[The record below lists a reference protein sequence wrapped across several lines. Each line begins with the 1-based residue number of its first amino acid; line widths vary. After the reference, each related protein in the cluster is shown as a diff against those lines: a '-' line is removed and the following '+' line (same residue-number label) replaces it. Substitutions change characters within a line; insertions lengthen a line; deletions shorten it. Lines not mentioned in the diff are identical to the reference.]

1 MCGSSYLMAALAP
14 YQWAILCGA
23 MAGVLLI
30 NLPLQRRVPAAPDA
44 AAAPQAATDAAPADA
59 DAAASAPTAGAQ
71 PSPPAPGR
79 FTWSPE
85 DSRSS
90 KVAVRYAIDAVVLSC
105 IALAI
110 VTVAWRELKWGTLS
124 DVLDRLAGI
133 FPAEVA
139 FVRRLA
145 A

>member
-1 MCGSSYLMAALAP
+1 MAAIAP

-30 NLPLQRRVPAAPDA
+30 NLPSQRRVPP
-44 AAAPQAATDAAPADA
+44 AATDAAATPAADAAPAPDAA
-59 DAAASAPTAGAQ
+59 DAAASAPPAGAQ
-71 PSPPAPGR
+71 PSPPAPGHV
-79 FTWSPE
+79 TWSPE
-85 DSRSS
+85 DSRGS

-110 VTVAWRELKWGTLS
+110 VTVAWRELKWGTLA